1 MVELTT
7 PFISNMLLEYCV
19 MSNQTTYKIIKNSVS
34 VKNAKLLEDE
44 SFFYVVHY
52 DHMILKVDKIT
63 KESLI
68 CFPASP
74 SSQRAIEQAF
84 NYIGISTSYLEDDTF
99 RLTGLTKN
107 ELIKMFKPKR
117 ILQHEQQRKKKL

>member
-1 MVELTT
+1 
-7 PFISNMLLEYCV
+7 
-19 MSNQTTYKIIKNSVS
+19 MSNKQTTYKIIKDAVS
-34 VKNAKLLEDE
+34 VKNAKLIEDE

-52 DHMILKVDKIT
+52 DHMILKMNKKT
-63 KESLI
+63 NEKLI

-74 SSQRAIEQAF
+74 SSERAIIQGLE
-84 NYIGISTSYLEDDTF
+84 YIFGGYPSIEDDTI

-117 ILQHEQQRKKKL
+117 SSMDNNERRNFKNIDLAEYEQRTLMELA